1 MNRLPSRK
9 VIFFIVIL
17 LIITLGVLWYVGS
30 KNRAERERR
39 EAEAIAEIINKNE
52 SLRNIVEDNLEK
64 KGGLQSFDPA
74 SLFENNDIQ
83 LDAMANV
90 TAADLQTYA
99 ERLVGALKPI
109 SGNRKHEVRIM
120 LEAMDSG
127 DRTMIQDVVSARLT
141 FDSIADNLA
150 KIPTPAETATFQKDL
165 IISLQKLSALA
176 AQMEK
181 ALDEPI
187 LALQS
192 GNVYLAETANL
203 INLAD
208 KLNNYLQQ
216 TGVVGPEYKI
226 VITFEKD
233 N

>member
-17 LIITLGVLWYVGS
+17 LFITLGVLWYVGS
-30 KNRAERERR
+30 KNRTERERQ
-39 EAEAIAEIINKNE
+39 EAEILTEILKKDQ

-64 KGGLQSFDPA
+64 KGGLQRFDPT
-74 SLFENNDIQ
+74 SLFEEENLK
-83 LDAMANV
+83 LDVLANV

-99 ERLVGALKPI
+99 ERLTSALGPI

-127 DRTMIQDVVSARLT
+127 DRTMIKDIVSARLT
-141 FDSIADNLA
+141 FDSIASKLA
-150 KIPTPAETATFQKDL
+150 KIPAPAETATFQKSL
-165 IISLQKLSALA
+165 ITSLQKLSALA

>member
-1 MNRLPSRK
+1 M
-9 VIFFIVIL
+9 
-17 LIITLGVLWYVGS
+17 
-30 KNRAERERR
+30 
-39 EAEAIAEIINKNE
+39 
-52 SLRNIVEDNLEK
+52 
-64 KGGLQSFDPA
+64 
-74 SLFENNDIQ
+74 
-83 LDAMANV
+83 
-90 TAADLQTYA
+90 
-99 ERLVGALKPI
+99 
-109 SGNRKHEVRIM
+109 
-120 LEAMDSG
+120 
-127 DRTMIQDVVSARLT
+127 
-141 FDSIADNLA
+141 
-150 KIPTPAETATFQKDL
+150 ATFQKDL